1 MCSDKSKVL
10 YLIEEMQCHGN
21 CDGEQFIQSEILLIH
36 VVPMV
41 NQIPKSSIIVT
52 CKVSIC

>member
-10 YLIEEMQCHGN
+10 YLIEEMQYHCN

-36 VVPMV
+36 AVPMV